1 MDARI
6 AYLGPRATFCD
17 LAASKLFPNEQRQ
30 AFMTI
35 PECMDAVENHLVDY
49 AVVPLENALEGSVN
63 ITLDYL
69 IHEVRIPIVA
79 EFSAPIRQ
87 HLMVHP
93 NHVNELDR
101 VDRIISHSHAIA
113 QCHKFLH
120 GEMRGVRCENVTS
133 TAAAARYI
141 QEHPEETTAAIANEM
156 AAEEYGLS
164 IVKKDIHDYSHN
176 HTRFAI
182 LGHSSLPDNL
192 ITLHPKGEK
201 TTIMV
206 LLPAD
211 HAGTLHQVLSAF
223 SWRKLNLSKI
233 ESRPL
238 KTGLGNYFFIID
250 VDQQMDD
257 ILLPGAIAE
266 MEALGCTVTVMGSY
280 YSY

>member
-35 PECMDAVENHLVDY
+35 PECIDAVENHSADF

-93 NHVNELDR
+93 NHVNELNR
-101 VDRIISHSHAIA
+101 INRIISHSHAIA

-120 GEMRGVRCENVTS
+120 GEMKGVRCENMTS

-141 QEHPEETTAAIANEM
+141 QEHPEELTAAIANEM

-164 IVKKDIHDYSHN
+164 IVRKDIHDYAHN
-176 HTRFAI
+176 HTRFVI
-182 LGHSSLPDNL
+182 LGHKSMPVNMIDLNP
-192 ITLHPKGEK
+192 TGEK

-211 HAGTLHQVLSAF
+211 HAGALHQVLSAF

-250 VDQQMDD
+250 VDTQMDD
-257 ILLPGAIAE
+257 VLLPGAIAE